1 MGWESAHHYISLI
14 KCILQSIK
22 GYFKTRW
29 FQVSVIIRYS
39 SPSDP
44 EIPPIPDILSAGS
57 LRPLNSAWAELSLG
71 GGPPLYLDP
80 GIVDLFHSI
89 LQSIQAA
96 DTEKM
101 HGLLIV
107 LIKLLWREM

>member
-1 MGWESAHHYISLI
+1 MEDDLKKINARQPQKKMQDDLI
-14 KCILQSIK
+14 IYVGLEVYPALLTK
-22 GYFKTRW
+22 
-29 FQVSVIIRYS
+29 
-39 SPSDP
+39 
-44 EIPPIPDILSAGS
+44 EIPPIPDTLSAGS

-71 GGPPLYLDP
+71 GGPPFYLCP
-80 GIVDLFHSI
+80 GKVHMFHSI